1 MIVNFV
7 NLVPPQYTITTAIGE
22 ECVHLNF
29 FTNLNIERESTI
41 DELLSSRSL
50 RSLLIFIKL
59 KNKSTFSIL
68 KSDWIEIQ
76 REIKLN
82 KLLKIPN

>member
-1 MIVNFV
+1 MIA
-7 NLVPPQYTITTAIGE
+7 PIYTITTAIGE

-41 DELLSSRSL
+41 DEL
-50 RSLLIFIKL
+50 IFIKL
-59 KNKSTFSIL
+59 KDNSTFSIL
-68 KSDWIEIQ
+68 ESEWIKIK

-82 KLLKIPN
+82 KILK